1 MTRQAAVSLPKDKLM
16 SESALLAG
24 LPPANMVPA
33 ERGDDVDPWEL
44 LQKALSAAEE
54 ARRII
59 ADQSARIEQLESL
72 SLTDELTGLANRRG
86 FEQALRR
93 TLALASR
100 HRGSG
105 ILAYIDLDDFKSIN
119 DRLGH
124 AAGDAVLRQVGALLA
139 ANVRESDIV
148 ARLGGDEFVAVLV
161 QANGAHGADRA
172 LALQRIL
179 NRSFARHNGI
189 TIPIRAS
196 MGAAIY
202 GDKEDPET
210 LMQRADK
217 DMYANKHE
225 RLGAARLADAAA
237 PANIRARRQGSRRLR
252 R

>member
-1 MTRQAAVSLPKDKLM
+1 MSHQAAVSLPEEKLI

-24 LPPANMVPA
+24 LPPASMVPA
-33 ERGDDVDPWEL
+33 EPGDDVDAWAL
-44 LQKALSAAEE
+44 LKKALSAAEE

-59 ADQSARIEQLESL
+59 ADQSVRIQHLESL

-86 FEQALRR
+86 FEQTLRR

-105 ILAYIDLDDFKSIN
+105 ILAYLDLDDFKSIN

-161 QANGAHGADRA
+161 QADGANGGDRA
-172 LALQRIL
+172 QALQRIL

-196 MGAAIY
+196 MGAAVY
-202 GDKEDPET
+202 GDKDDPET
-210 LMQRADK
+210 LLQRADQ
-217 DMYANKHE
+217 DMYANKRE
-225 RLGAARLADAAA
+225 RVGAGQRVEVTAQ
-237 PANIRARRQGSRRLR
+237 ANIRARRQGNRRLR

>member
-1 MTRQAAVSLPKDKLM
+1 MTRQAAVPWPKDKLM

-33 ERGDDVDPWEL
+33 EPGSDVDPWEL
-44 LQKALSAAEE
+44 LRKALSAAEE

-100 HRGSG
+100 HDGSG

-124 AAGDAVLRQVGALLA
+124 GAGDAVLKQVGALLA

-161 QANGAHGADRA
+161 QASGANGAGRA
-172 LALQRIL
+172 TALQRIL

-196 MGAAIY
+196 MGATVY
-202 GDKEDPET
+202 GAKDDPET
-210 LMQRADK
+210 LMQRADQ
-217 DMYANKHE
+217 DMYADKRG
-225 RLGAARLADAAA
+225 RLGAARQADAAA
-237 PANIRARRQGSRRLR
+237 NLRARRQGSRRLR

>member
-1 MTRQAAVSLPKDKLM
+1 MGRQAAVSLPEDKLM

-24 LPPANMVPA
+24 LPPASMVPA
-33 ERGDDVDPWEL
+33 ESGDDIDPWEL

-59 ADQSARIEQLESL
+59 ADQSARIAQLESL

-93 TLALASR
+93 TLALATR
-100 HRGSG
+100 HNGSG
-105 ILAYIDLDDFKSIN
+105 VLAYIDLDDFKSIN

-161 QANGAHGADRA
+161 QADRANGMDRA
-172 LALQRIL
+172 LSLQRIL
-179 NRSFARHNGI
+179 NRSFARHNGV

-202 GDKEDPET
+202 GPDDDADS
-210 LMQRADK
+210 LIQRADQG
-217 DMYANKHE
+217 MYADKNE
-225 RLGAARLADAAA
+225 RLGALRHADAATA
-237 PANIRARRQGSRRLR
+237 ADVRTRR
-252 R
+252 